1 MKNEIFNKIF
11 DSKNENLMII
21 FFSLPFFLSIFTFC
35 EINIISIIS
44 LVSILTFFTIK
55 VVEYFNLKEKIK
67 FLKEI
72 DKYF

>member
-1 MKNEIFNKIF
+1 MQKIF
-11 DSKNENLMII
+11 DKILDLKNENLMII
-21 FFSLPFFLSIFTFC
+21 FFSLPFFLSVFIFG

-55 VVEYFNLKEKIK
+55 VVEHFNLKEKFK
-67 FLKEI
+67 FIKEI